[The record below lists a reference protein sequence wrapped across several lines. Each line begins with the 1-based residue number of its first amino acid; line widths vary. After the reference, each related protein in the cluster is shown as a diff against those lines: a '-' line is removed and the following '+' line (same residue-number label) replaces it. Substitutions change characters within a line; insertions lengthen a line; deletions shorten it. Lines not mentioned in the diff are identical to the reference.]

1 MNKFIKLTLILCASG
16 VITTQATSYSENW
29 DKNITTKIDVETF
42 WKEVKDTRQ
51 LKYGEDIGWDKN
63 MDYCSY
69 FAENIA
75 LSKGEG
81 YVMSKLIKYADKCM
95 NTLNF
100 MAEYVLEEN
109 DN

>member
-1 MNKFIKLTLILCASG
+1 MQAS
-16 VITTQATSYSENW
+16 SSSEQW

-100 MAEYVLEEN
+100 MAEYVLEEGAN
-109 DN
+109 